1 MKKNSLTPSAPLV
14 TVRPPRKR
22 SILSKAAQLGA
33 TVIAAR
39 VAASTGKKGILGL
52 VAGAGAKRLIMRY
65 PAGAL
70 FVGGAYLVGRIFETK
85 READRRK
92 TQMLLTDQSGSNG
105 ANQPIPISS
114 ARKTGEA

>member
-1 MKKNSLTPSAPLV
+1 MKKKSLTPSAPLV

-22 SILSKAAQLGA
+22 SILRKAAQLGA

-39 VAASTGKKGILGL
+39 VAASTGKKGIVGL

-70 FVGGAYLVGRIFETK
+70 FVGGAYLAGRLFETR
-85 READRRK
+85 REAERRK
-92 TQMLLTDQSGSNG
+92 TQKLLTDQSDPAS
-105 ANQPIPISS
+105 ANQPIPIRS
-114 ARKTGEA
+114 ARRTGEA